1 MELQVYSMTF
11 YQQGEKSSTLTPELL
26 NVSANHAGLIARE
39 LNRRGIDAESMFS
52 ELDIALPQTNNPAKR
67 ISVEQITKLLKLSIQ
82 KTGDP
87 TIALKI
93 YKNIQLGDLDA
104 LGFAISCSSTYLS
117 LLQRFQRFSTYIL
130 SSGNIQIIE
139 EPDGYLFLA
148 DIEDT
153 EPTPPSSSNEPT
165 GVSLANFSHK
175 HKDFMIL
182 LEAMGLGFIK
192 MSNDVC
198 QQNVLPIKAYFL
210 PLSHPSI
217 KEEMQR
223 FLPDCELINAPFYG
237 VKFPQNIAE
246 HKLPM
251 ANPQMARINDEIII
265 NNLDEIFKNDIVFR
279 VETVVREGLA
289 VGEFSRSD
297 VAVKLGVSERT
308 LQQRLDERKTSFSD
322 ILLRVRKTLSMQHI
336 REDKL
341 RINQIAYALGFTNG
355 SNFSRSFKSWT
366 GYTPNEFKD
375 L

>member
-1 MELQVYSMTF
+1 MTF
-11 YQQGEKSSTLTPELL
+11 FQQGENTSSLTPELL

-39 LNRRGIDAESMFS
+39 LGKRGVDVESLFT
-52 ELDIALPQTNNPAKR
+52 ELDIDLPQINNPVKR
-67 ISVEQITKLLKLSIQ
+67 ISVEQITKLLKLAIQ

-93 YKNIQLGDLDA
+93 YQNIQLGDLDA
-104 LGFAISCSSTYLS
+104 LGFAISCSTTYLS

-130 SSGNIQIIE
+130 SNGNIQIIE

-153 EPTPPSSSNEPT
+153 EPTLDPSPSSEAT
-165 GVSLANFSHK
+165 GVGLANFSFR
-175 HKDFMIL
+175 HKDFML
-182 LEAMGLGFIK
+182 LIEAMGLGFIK

-198 QQNVLPIKAYFL
+198 QQETLPIKAYFL
-210 PLSHPSI
+210 PPSHPSI

-223 FLPDCELINAPFYG
+223 FLPKCEFVNAPFYG
-237 VKFPQNIAE
+237 VKFSKGIAE
-246 HKLPM
+246 QKLPM

-265 NNLDEIFKNDIVFR
+265 KNLDDIFKNDIVFN
-279 VETVVREGLA
+279 VETMIREGLA

-297 VAVKLGVSERT
+297 VAVKLGVSERK
-308 LQQRLDERKTSFSD
+308 LQQRLDARKTSFSD
-322 ILLRVRKTLSMQHI
+322 ILLRVRKTLAMQHI
-336 REDKL
+336 REEKL

>member
-1 MELQVYSMTF
+1 MTSS
-11 YQQGEKSSTLTPELL
+11 QQSKNTSALTPELL
-26 NVSANHAGLIARE
+26 NVSANHSGLIARE
-39 LNRRGIDAESMFS
+39 LSKRGIDVTSLFS
-52 ELDIALPQTNNPAKR
+52 ELDIDLPQINNPAKR
-67 ISVEQITKLLKLSIQ
+67 ISVEQITKLLTLAIQ

-93 YKNIQLGDLDA
+93 YQNIQLGDLDA
-104 LGFAISCSSTYLS
+104 LGFAISCSTTYLS

-130 SSGNIQIIE
+130 SNGNIQIIE

-153 EPTPPSSSNEPT
+153 EPSIACASETT
-165 GVSLANFSHK
+165 GTGLANFSLR
-175 HKDFMIL
+175 HKDFMVL

-198 QQNVLPIKAYFL
+198 QQEMSPIKAYFL
-210 PLSHPSI
+210 PLSHPLI

-223 FLPDCELINAPFYG
+223 FLPECELISAPFYG
-237 VKFPQNIAE
+237 VKFSKNIAE
-246 HKLPM
+246 QKLPM

-265 NNLDEIFKNDIVFR
+265 RNLDDIYKNDVVFN
-279 VETVVREGLA
+279 VETMIREGLA

-297 VAVKLGVSERT
+297 VAVKLGMSERK

-322 ILLRVRKTLSMQHI
+322 ILLRVRKTLAMQHI

-341 RINQIAYALGFTNG
+341 RINQIAYSLGFTNG